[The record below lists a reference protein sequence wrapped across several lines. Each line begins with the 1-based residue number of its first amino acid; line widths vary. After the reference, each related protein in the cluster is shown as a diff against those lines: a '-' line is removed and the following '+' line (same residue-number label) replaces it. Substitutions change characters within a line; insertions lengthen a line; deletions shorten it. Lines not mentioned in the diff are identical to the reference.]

1 MTYVTG
7 ESDKAEMRPE
17 EILAIHEHRP
27 WPLPQR
33 PWIMRQEWNR
43 LLFAHWPVALDKMR
57 ALVPE
62 PLRLDARE
70 GRCWVAVTPF
80 HLSGLRARGLPP
92 VPGTSAFPE
101 LNVRTYV
108 TFDGKAGVYFFSL
121 DAGSVSAVLGAR
133 AFYSLPY
140 FYATMRVR
148 YAAESVHYKS
158 ARRHAGK
165 VAEFEADYRPV
176 GGPKES
182 AKGSLEEFL
191 TERYCLYAVQGRRI
205 YRAEIHHIPWSLQG
219 ATADITSN
227 TVAAAA
233 GIELPAEPPLLHFA
247 RHLEV
252 LVWAPERLA

>member
-1 MTYVTG
+1 MTYVTCYG
-7 ESDKAEMRPE
+7 DNVEMTAE

-43 LLFAHWPVALDKMR
+43 LLFAHWPIASEKMR

-62 PLRLDARE
+62 PLRLDIRE

-80 HLSGLRARGLPP
+80 YLSGLRGRGLPP
-92 VPGTSAFPE
+92 VPGMSSFPE

-108 TFDGKAGVYFFSL
+108 TFDGKPGVYFFSL
-121 DAGSVSAVLGAR
+121 DAGSVSAVFGAR

-140 FYATMRVR
+140 YYATMRVR
-148 YAAESVHYKS
+148 YGPESVHFKS
-158 ARRHAGK
+158 ARNHGGK
-165 VAEFEADYRPV
+165 VAEFEADYRSEGEPRR
-176 GGPKES
+176 P

-191 TERYCLYAVQGRRI
+191 TERYCLYAVQGRRM
-205 YRAEIHHIPWSLQG
+205 YQAEIHHVPWPLHP
-219 ATADITSN
+219 AKADITTN

-233 GIELPAEPPLLHFA
+233 GIELPAQPPLLHFA

-252 LVWAPERLA
+252 LVWTPERLA